1 MGPGPDIQLFNHYQ
15 LNWPKL
21 HHQPQDAR
29 PLVEAPP
36 DILRFLEITM
46 DTKQPREDYIEL
58 IHLAARAVGLRVDGT
73 LRRPTQSTLDGKSYL
88 LAEDRAY
95 ISGK

>member
-1 MGPGPDIQLFNHYQ
+1 MGPSSGPDIQLFQHFQ
-15 LNWPKL
+15 LCWPKL
-21 HHQPQDAR
+21 HRQPQDAR

-58 IHLAARAVGLRVDGT
+58 IHFAAVRLDYELMECYDALELCTDHAGWQKL
-73 LRRPTQSTLDGKSYL
+73 ST
-88 LAEDRAY
+88 R
-95 ISGK
+95 